1 MKKLK
6 KIWFS
11 IWENNENPKT
21 DNVKAIM
28 AILTCNNSIETQISM
43 KLEIDALFDEKLILK
58 RKQNKREIEAID
70 FFFSPTKAEKIEV
83 VEPQIIK

>member
-1 MKKLK
+1 
-6 KIWFS
+6 
-11 IWENNENPKT
+11 
-21 DNVKAIM
+21 
-28 AILTCNNSIETQISM
+28 M

-70 FFFSPTKAEKIEV
+70 FFFSPTKANNIEV